1 MQRGAGTQ
9 QAMVIIDKVDPT
21 VVDPLVVRD
30 VRVGPVDAHSLA
42 QHLGERPAASHQI
55 IIGFSGADLVAVKDA
70 IFELFVERA
79 R

>member
-1 MQRGAGTQ
+1 
-9 QAMVIIDKVDPT
+9 MVIIDKVDEA

-30 VRVGPVDAHSLA
+30 VRIGPVDAYSLA
-42 QHLGERPAASHQI
+42 QHLGERLAASHQI

-70 IFELFVERA
+70 IFELFVERP